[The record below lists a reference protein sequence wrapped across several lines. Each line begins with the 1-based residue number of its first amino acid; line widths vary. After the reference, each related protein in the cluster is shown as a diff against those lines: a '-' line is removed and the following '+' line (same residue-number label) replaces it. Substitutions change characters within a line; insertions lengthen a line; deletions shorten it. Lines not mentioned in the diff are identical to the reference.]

1 MNRSM
6 RARRAGA
13 KRGGVCADRC
23 AGAAA
28 SSASASSRVRFI
40 HFAPVGIRRDLNA
53 FRRSRL
59 VTPPGIPRPAPLKHR
74 VYCYLMWTSVI
85 AVAVALCAACQGSE
99 REAPQP
105 PAKPPGV
112 RVVDLIPVSLSGETW
127 QDAEP
132 FLALYA
138 SNPKL
143 LAASAFTPNPGGSA
157 SATAPIFVS
166 DDGGDSWTLRNT
178 LPSESMTADIT
189 HAVGS
194 NPPVLYAG
202 IIKVPNFPLNELKT
216 TDFLSPATMTLQAS
230 RADIDQPFV
239 RATQV
244 SSADRVY
251 VGLNDFDA
259 PDGRTATVD
268 VSLDGGAT
276 YASRRIET
284 RTTVGQNGPSV
295 RPAVAQDHTVYV
307 AYFGWRSNTA
317 SNVTSDVV
325 VVRDDSG
332 ATGATP
338 FRSLVDPSDHL
349 PGRLVATH
357 VTIPWSNAP
366 TLGQERIGST
376 LGIAVDPLHSDTVY
390 LAWADRA
397 GRGDIYTVHVRR
409 STDRGATWSGDLRT
423 LTNATDASLA
433 VSTNGTV
440 GLLYQQVTG
449 AALPVPAVHRRL
461 QLPAHPRRP
470 VPRHFFGEQHA
481 RFRQLPAGRGVSTSR
496 GLRDASAARRLG
508 RPGGGLDRSI
518 LLQRSRSAMTAD
530 RSQ

>member
-1 MNRSM
+1 ME
-6 RARRAGA
+6 
-13 KRGGVCADRC
+13 
-23 AGAAA
+23 
-28 SSASASSRVRFI
+28 
-40 HFAPVGIRRDLNA
+40 
-53 FRRSRL
+53 
-59 VTPPGIPRPAPLKHR
+59 R
-74 VYCYLMWTSVI
+74 VYCYLMWTTMI
-85 AVAVALCAACQGSE
+85 AVAVALCAACQGSD

-105 PAKPPGV
+105 PGKPTGV
-112 RVVDLIPVSLSGETW
+112 RIVDLIPVSLSGETW

-143 LAASAFTPNPGGSA
+143 MAASAFTPNPGGSA

-202 IIKVPNFPLNELKT
+202 IIKVPDFRLNELKA

-239 RATQV
+239 RATEV
-244 SSADRVY
+244 SNADRVY

-276 YASRRIET
+276 YKSRRIET

-295 RPAVAQDHTVYV
+295 RTAVAQDHTVYV
-307 AYFGWRSNTA
+307 AYFGWRSNTG

-338 FRSLVDPSDHL
+338 FRDLVDPSDHL

-376 LGIAVDPLHSDTVY
+376 LSIAVDALHSDNVY

-397 GRGDIYTVHVRR
+397 GTGDIYTVHVRR

-440 GLLYQQVTG
+440 GLLYQQVIGSAATSRWVTRLEQSRDGFATRQDVVLATVPATTPTFQFLPYIGDYNCLLARGKQFLGIFSASNTPDSTNFPEGVVYQRRADFSTHRLLDGSG
-449 AALPVPAVHRRL
+449 AAVAVSIDPFFFSVPVLP
-461 QLPAHPRRP
+461 
-470 VPRHFFGEQHA
+470 
-481 RFRQLPAGRGVSTSR
+481 
-496 GLRDASAARRLG
+496 
-508 RPGGGLDRSI
+508 
-518 LLQRSRSAMTAD
+518 
-530 RSQ
+530 